1 MANFALIQIDLMF
14 DSVCTSCEYVD
25 GTLPSL
31 LLMCQ
36 KLSFICIY
44 MYRPTNGDDVATCV
58 TTALSNHV
66 RTLVLKY
73 LHTYLQTALSKSI
86 LPYIEMCKLSRA
98 IRIAFS
104 YFNFWQMIP
113 FQTSYCPGGG
123 EIICPRRWQ
132 FHSRWFYVPPRTGPQ
147 SAHR

>member
-1 MANFALIQIDLMF
+1 ML

-86 LPYIEMCKLSRA
+86 LPYSEMCKLSRA
-98 IRIAFS
+98 VRIAFS

-113 FQTSYCPGGG
+113 FQTSYCSGGG
-123 EIICPRRWQ
+123 ETICPPPMA
-132 FHSRWFYVPPRTGPQ
+132 VPLAVVLRPSADGSAVRTPLSCRQ
-147 SAHR
+147 PACL